1 MAESTY
7 PGKMTS
13 TGYQTGGNTPTQ
25 TSPQVQSTSKTT
37 SVSGNGYTQ
46 SGNVGGVN
54 NSGSYGPTQKE
65 RDEMAAAAEKAA
77 QEAAEKAAQE
87 AAQEE
92 VTEEAQEVLADADE
106 YDSAN
111 AEDYANNLSDAQN
124 EANQNALNTLQSG
137 SNQASASEVGQS
149 ILAGTDIS
157 NTADTATT
165 NTNNQTKT
173 LLKRLL
179 LALQGEEATDQ
190 SVYLSKENELSNEAQ
205 GSSILSDIFKTI
217 ASLFGGK

>member
-25 TSPQVQSTSKTT
+25 TSPQVQSTGQTT

-77 QEAAEKAAQE
+77 QEAVQE
-87 AAQEE
+87 EAQEE
-92 VTEEAQEVLADADE
+92 AQEEVLADADE

-124 EANQNALNTLQSG
+124 ESNQNALNTLQSG
-137 SNQASASEVGQS
+137 SNQATASEVGQS

-179 LALQGEEATDQ
+179 LALKGEEATDQ